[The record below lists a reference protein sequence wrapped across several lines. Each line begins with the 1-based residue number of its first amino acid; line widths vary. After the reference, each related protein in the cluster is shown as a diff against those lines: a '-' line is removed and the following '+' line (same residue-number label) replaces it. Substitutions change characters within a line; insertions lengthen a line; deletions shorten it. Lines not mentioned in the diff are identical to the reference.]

1 MSRIELILIQKISF
15 WSSDMC
21 SRLLSDQKV
30 CQSIVVALFPYFHPK
45 KWKFKCFNVAADMVR
60 FQPSFEPGIS
70 FLLQAVV
77 IRANIKTFL

>member
-30 CQSIVVALFPYFHPK
+30 FQSIVVALFPYFHSK
-45 KWKFKCFNVAADMVR
+45 KLKLKCFNVAADMVR
-60 FQPSFEPGIS
+60 FQLASNLEYRFC
-70 FLLQAVV
+70 
-77 IRANIKTFL
+77 

>member
-30 CQSIVVALFPYFHPK
+30 FQSIVVALFPYFHFFK
-45 KWKFKCFNVAADMVR
+45 KLKLKCFNVAADMVR
-60 FQPSFEPGIS
+60 FQLAPNLEYRFC
-70 FLLQAVV
+70 
-77 IRANIKTFL
+77 